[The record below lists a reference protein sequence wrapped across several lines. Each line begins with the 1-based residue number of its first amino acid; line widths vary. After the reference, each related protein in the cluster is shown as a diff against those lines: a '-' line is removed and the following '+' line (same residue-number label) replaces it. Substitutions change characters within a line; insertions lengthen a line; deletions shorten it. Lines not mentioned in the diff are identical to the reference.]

1 MPGNKLCTPYLCW
14 QRSVPWLKHQQNCW
28 DLRWWNLPGG
38 ENSFVLLLDIFQAV
52 QSEGAG
58 SSLAVISVVILR
70 KSVSSYAKDTE
81 AKARPLPAKVLVLS
95 MTLKNT
101 VSLFFR
107 TQLLWPEK
115 LYSLL
120 WTAEEETLL
129 STGNSGHP
137 QRIIF
142 YFLSLEILEYM
153 HWEAIA
159 FRQKNSSCLLSF
171 LISLY
176 GMCPSQ
182 KCCGYFIPA
191 DVTE

>member
-1 MPGNKLCTPYLCW
+1 MQKCLETSSAPHIYAG
-14 QRSVPWLKHQQNCW
+14 REVFPWLKHQQNCW

-81 AKARPLPAKVLVLS
+81 AKARPLPDKVLVLS

-101 VSLFFR
+101 ISLFFR

-115 LYSLL
+115 LCI
-120 WTAEEETLL
+120 L
-129 STGNSGHP
+129 SSEQ
-137 QRIIF
+137 QRKK
-142 YFLSLEILEYM
+142 LC
-153 HWEAIA
+153 
-159 FRQKNSSCLLSF
+159 CLLGIQGTHRELSF
-171 LISLY
+171 IS
-176 GMCPSQ
+176 
-182 KCCGYFIPA
+182 
-191 DVTE
+191 